1 MGALTRAGRN
11 LSRRKMRAFL
21 VVIALGFSLAIMIS
35 LPAGIL
41 ANQQSTQSLTTD
53 YNNAVSQMEQ
63 ELTLITVTNSSSS
76 STSPSPGGGYGG
88 YRVFGG
94 FGGQGNYMDESV
106 VDDIN
111 SIQGVVAV
119 VPTLEVGEGITPRDI
134 YRVWWKYFHFQCV
147 ELHH

>member
-11 LSRRKMRAFL
+11 LSRRKMRALL

-76 STSPSPGGGYGG
+76 SSSSPGGGYGG
-88 YRVFGG
+88 YGG
-94 FGGQGNYMDESV
+94 FGGFSEDLLEGS
-106 VDDIN
+106 
-111 SIQGVVAV
+111 AAKKA
-119 VPTLEVGEGITPRDI
+119 TLT
-134 YRVWWKYFHFQCV
+134 KAS
-147 ELHH
+147 